1 MDIYSSNNSLVSS
14 LLGKKTNDFVY
25 VLLTSIIGSFL
36 LAISSKVQIPLTPVP
51 VTLQTLV
58 LLVMSMFLGWRG
70 AVGATS
76 LYLFQGAIG
85 LPVFAH
91 GGGFIILFGPTGGYL
106 FGFLIA
112 SLVVGYLAERGW
124 DKSVVLTFT
133 SLTIGTLIIY
143 LFGVIWLS
151 YLKDLNTALVFGLLP
166 FITPDILKI
175 CLGTCLVSAGWEIS
189 AVSYTHLTLPTKA

>member
-1 MDIYSSNNSLVSS
+1 MDMYSSNNSLASS

-85 LPVFAH
+85 LPVFAQ
-91 GGGFIILFGPTGGYL
+91 GGGFVILFGPTGGYL

-112 SLVVGYLAERGW
+112 SLIVGYLAEKGW

-166 FITPDILKI
+166 FITPDFLKI

-189 AVSYTHLTLPTKA
+189 EKFINRKI

>member
-70 AVGATS
+70 AIGATS

-91 GGGFIILFGPTGGYL
+91 GGGFVILFGPTGGYL

-112 SLVVGYLAERGW
+112 SLVVGYLAERGC

-133 SLTIGTLIIY
+133 SMTIGTLIIY

-189 AVSYTHLTLPTKA
+189 EKFINRKI

>member
-1 MDIYSSNNSLVSS
+1 MDIFSSNNSLVSS
-14 LLGKKTNDFVY
+14 LLGKKTNDLVY
-25 VLLTSIIGSFL
+25 VLLTSVIGSFI

-112 SLVVGYLAERGW
+112 SLVVGYLAEKGW

-133 SLTIGTLIIY
+133 SMTIGTLIIY

-189 AVSYTHLTLPTKA
+189 EKFINRKI

>member
-106 FGFLIA
+106 FGFLID
-112 SLVVGYLAERGW
+112 SLVVGYLAEKGW

-133 SLTIGTLIIY
+133 SMTIGTLIIY

-175 CLGTCLVSAGWEIS
+175 CLGTCIITAGWEIS
-189 AVSYTHLTLPTKA
+189 EKFINRKI

>member
-70 AVGATS
+70 ALGATS

-91 GGGFIILFGPTGGYL
+91 GGGFVILFGPTGGYL

-112 SLVVGYLAERGW
+112 SLVVGYLAEKGW

-133 SLTIGTLIIY
+133 SMTIGTLIIY

-189 AVSYTHLTLPTKA
+189 EKFINRKT

>member
-1 MDIYSSNNSLVSS
+1 MDIYSSNNSLISS

-70 AVGATS
+70 ALGATS

-91 GGGFIILFGPTGGYL
+91 GGGFVILFGPTGGYL

-112 SLVVGYLAERGW
+112 SLVVGYLAEKGW

-133 SLTIGTLIIY
+133 SMTIGTLIIY

-175 CLGTCLVSAGWEIS
+175 CLGTCLVSAGWEIGE
-189 AVSYTHLTLPTKA
+189 KFINRKI

>member
-124 DKSVVLTFT
+124 DKSVVLTFI
-133 SLTIGTLIIY
+133 SMTIGTLIIY

-151 YLKDLNTALVFGLLP
+151 YLKDLNTALMFGLLP

-189 AVSYTHLTLPTKA
+189 EKFINRKI

>member
-1 MDIYSSNNSLVSS
+1 MDTYSSNNSLVSS

-51 VTLQTLV
+51 VTLQTLL

-70 AVGATS
+70 EVGASS

-112 SLVVGYLAERGW
+112 SLVVGYLAEKGW

-133 SLTIGTLIIY
+133 SMTIGTLIIY

-189 AVSYTHLTLPTKA
+189 EKFINRKI

>member
-58 LLVMSMFLGWRG
+58 LLVMSMFLGWRS

-112 SLVVGYLAERGW
+112 SLVVGYLAEKGW

-133 SLTIGTLIIY
+133 SMTIGTLIIY

-189 AVSYTHLTLPTKA
+189 EKFINRKI

>member
-112 SLVVGYLAERGW
+112 SLVVGYLAEKGW

-133 SLTIGTLIIY
+133 SMTIGTLIIY

-175 CLGTCLVSAGWEIS
+175 CLGTCLVSAGWEIGE
-189 AVSYTHLTLPTKA
+189 KIINRKI

>member
-25 VLLTSIIGSFL
+25 VLLTSVIGSFL

-70 AVGATS
+70 ALGATS

-91 GGGFIILFGPTGGYL
+91 GGGFVILFGPTGGYL

-112 SLVVGYLAERGW
+112 SLVVGYLAENGW

-133 SLTIGTLIIY
+133 SMTIGTLIIY
-143 LFGVIWLS
+143 LFGVMWLS

-189 AVSYTHLTLPTKA
+189 EKFINRKI

>member
-1 MDIYSSNNSLVSS
+1 MNMYSSNNSLVSS

-25 VLLTSIIGSFL
+25 VLLTSIVGSFL

-112 SLVVGYLAERGW
+112 SLVVGYLAEKGW

-133 SLTIGTLIIY
+133 SMTIGTLIIY

-189 AVSYTHLTLPTKA
+189 EKFINRKI

>member
-70 AVGATS
+70 ALGATS

-106 FGFLIA
+106 FGFLVA
-112 SLVVGYLAERGW
+112 SLVVGYLAEKGW

-133 SLTIGTLIIY
+133 SMTIGTLIIY

-189 AVSYTHLTLPTKA
+189 EKFINRKI

>member
-133 SLTIGTLIIY
+133 SMTIGTLIIY
-143 LFGVIWLS
+143 IFGVIWLS
-151 YLKDLNTALVFGLLP
+151 YLKDFNTALVFGLLP

-175 CLGTCLVSAGWEIS
+175 CLGTCLVSAGWETSEKFIKRK
-189 AVSYTHLTLPTKA
+189 T

>member
-1 MDIYSSNNSLVSS
+1 MDMYSSHHSLVSS

-36 LAISSKVQIPLTPVP
+36 LAISSKVQVPLTPVP

-91 GGGFIILFGPTGGYL
+91 GGGFVILFGPTGGYL

-112 SLVVGYLAERGW
+112 SLVVGYLAEKGW

-133 SLTIGTLIIY
+133 SMTIGTLIIY

-189 AVSYTHLTLPTKA
+189 EKFINRKI

>member
-91 GGGFIILFGPTGGYL
+91 GGGFVILFGPTGGYL

-112 SLVVGYLAERGW
+112 SLVVGYLAEKGW

-133 SLTIGTLIIY
+133 SMTIGTLIIY

-189 AVSYTHLTLPTKA
+189 EKFINRKI

>member
-1 MDIYSSNNSLVSS
+1 MDTYSSNNSLVSS

-25 VLLTSIIGSFL
+25 VLLTSVIGSFL

-91 GGGFIILFGPTGGYL
+91 GGGFVILFGPTGGYL

-112 SLVVGYLAERGW
+112 SLVVGYLAEKGW
-124 DKSVVLTFT
+124 DKSVILTFT
-133 SLTIGTLIIY
+133 SMTIGTLIIY

-175 CLGTCLVSAGWEIS
+175 CLGTCLVLAGWEIS
-189 AVSYTHLTLPTKA
+189 EKFINRKI

>member
-1 MDIYSSNNSLVSS
+1 M
-14 LLGKKTNDFVY
+14 GKKTNDFVY
-25 VLLTSIIGSFL
+25 VLLTSIIGSFI

-51 VTLQTLV
+51 VTMQTLV

-112 SLVVGYLAERGW
+112 SLVVGYLAEKGW
-124 DKSVVLTFT
+124 DKSVLLTFT
-133 SLTIGTLIIY
+133 SMTVGTLIIY

-175 CLGTCLVSAGWEIS
+175 CLGTCIIAAGWEIS
-189 AVSYTHLTLPTKA
+189 EKFINWKI

>member
-14 LLGKKTNDFVY
+14 LMGKKTNDFVY

-70 AVGATS
+70 AIGATS

-133 SLTIGTLIIY
+133 SMTIGTLIIY

-175 CLGTCLVSAGWEIS
+175 CLGTCLVSAGWEIGE
-189 AVSYTHLTLPTKA
+189 KFINRKI

>member
-112 SLVVGYLAERGW
+112 SLVVGYLAEKGW

-133 SLTIGTLIIY
+133 SMTIGTLIIY

-175 CLGTCLVSAGWEIS
+175 CLGTCLVSGGWEIS
-189 AVSYTHLTLPTKA
+189 EKFINRKI

>member
-112 SLVVGYLAERGW
+112 SLVVGYLAEKGW

-133 SLTIGTLIIY
+133 SMTIGTLIIY

-151 YLKDLNTALVFGLLP
+151 YLKDLNTALMFGLLP

-189 AVSYTHLTLPTKA
+189 EKFIIRQI

>member
-112 SLVVGYLAERGW
+112 SLVVGYLAEKGW

-133 SLTIGTLIIY
+133 SMTIGTLIIY

-175 CLGTCLVSAGWEIS
+175 CLGTCLVSVGWEIS
-189 AVSYTHLTLPTKA
+189 EKFINRKI

>member
-1 MDIYSSNNSLVSS
+1 MNTYSSNNSLVSS

-36 LAISSKVQIPLTPVP
+36 LAISSKVQIPMTPVP

-112 SLVVGYLAERGW
+112 SLVVGYLAEKGW

-133 SLTIGTLIIY
+133 SMTIGTLIIY

-175 CLGTCLVSAGWEIS
+175 CLGTCLVLAGWEIS
-189 AVSYTHLTLPTKA
+189 EKFINRKI

>member
-70 AVGATS
+70 ALGATS

-91 GGGFIILFGPTGGYL
+91 GGGFVILFGPTGGYL

-112 SLVVGYLAERGW
+112 SLVVGYLAEKGW

-133 SLTIGTLIIY
+133 SMTIGTLIIY
-143 LFGVIWLS
+143 FFGVIWLS

-189 AVSYTHLTLPTKA
+189 EKFIKIKT

>member
-1 MDIYSSNNSLVSS
+1 MNTYSSNKSLVSS
-14 LLGKKTNDFVY
+14 LFGKKTNDFVY
-25 VLLTSIIGSFL
+25 VLLTSIIGSL
-36 LAISSKVQIPLTPVP
+36 LLTISSKVQIPLTPVP

-76 LYLFQGAIG
+76 LYLLQGAFG

-91 GGGFIILFGPTGGYL
+91 GGGIIILFGPTGGYL

-112 SLVVGYLAERGW
+112 SIVVGFLAERGW
-124 DKSVVLTFT
+124 DKSVVLTFISMT
-133 SLTIGTLIIY
+133 FGTLIIY
-143 LFGVIWLS
+143 LFGLIWLS
-151 YLKDLNTALVFGLLP
+151 YLKDLNTALIFGLLP

-189 AVSYTHLTLPTKA
+189 EKFIRIKT

>member
-1 MDIYSSNNSLVSS
+1 MNIYSSNNSLVSS

-91 GGGFIILFGPTGGYL
+91 GGGFVILFGPTGGYL

-112 SLVVGYLAERGW
+112 SLVVGYLAEKGW

-133 SLTIGTLIIY
+133 SMTIGTLIIY

-189 AVSYTHLTLPTKA
+189 EKFINRKI

>member
-112 SLVVGYLAERGW
+112 SLIVGYLAEKGW

-133 SLTIGTLIIY
+133 SMTIGTLIIY
-143 LFGVIWLS
+143 LCGVIWLS

-189 AVSYTHLTLPTKA
+189 EKFINRKI

>member
-91 GGGFIILFGPTGGYL
+91 GGGFVILFGPTGGYL

-133 SLTIGTLIIY
+133 SMTIGTLIIY

-189 AVSYTHLTLPTKA
+189 KKFINRKI

>member
-25 VLLTSIIGSFL
+25 VLLTSVIGSFL

-70 AVGATS
+70 ALGATS

-112 SLVVGYLAERGW
+112 SLVVGYLAEKGW
-124 DKSVVLTFT
+124 DKSVILTFT
-133 SLTIGTLIIY
+133 SMTIGTLIIY

-189 AVSYTHLTLPTKA
+189 EKFINKKI

>member
-1 MDIYSSNNSLVSS
+1 MNTYTSNNSLVSY
-14 LLGKKTNDFVY
+14 LVGKKTNDFVY

-36 LAISSKVQIPLTPVP
+36 LAISSKVQIPITPVP

-70 AVGATS
+70 AAGATS

-112 SLVVGYLAERGW
+112 SIVVGFLAERGW
-124 DKSVVLTFT
+124 DKSVVLTFI
-133 SLTIGTLIIY
+133 SMTIGTLIIY
-143 LFGVIWLS
+143 ILGVIWLS
-151 YLKDLNTALVFGLLP
+151 YLKDLNTAIVFGLLP

-175 CLGTCLVSAGWEIS
+175 CLGTCLVSAGWE
-189 AVSYTHLTLPTKA
+189 VSEKYIKRKI

>member
-36 LAISSKVQIPLTPVP
+36 LAISSKVQIPMTPVP

-112 SLVVGYLAERGW
+112 SLVVGYLAEKGW
-124 DKSVVLTFT
+124 DKSVILTFT
-133 SLTIGTLIIY
+133 SMTIGTLIIY

-189 AVSYTHLTLPTKA
+189 EKFINRKI

>member
-112 SLVVGYLAERGW
+112 SLVVGYLAEKGW

-133 SLTIGTLIIY
+133 SMTIGTLIIY

-175 CLGTCLVSAGWEIS
+175 CLGTCLVSVGWEIGE
-189 AVSYTHLTLPTKA
+189 KFINRKI

>member
-1 MDIYSSNNSLVSS
+1 MDTYSSNNSLVSS

-25 VLLTSIIGSFL
+25 VLLTSVIGSFL
-36 LAISSKVQIPLTPVP
+36 LAVSSKVQIPLTPVP

-106 FGFLIA
+106 FGFLMA

-124 DKSVVLTFT
+124 DKSVLLTLT
-133 SLTIGTLIIY
+133 TMTIGTLIIY

-189 AVSYTHLTLPTKA
+189 EKIINRKI

>member
-36 LAISSKVQIPLTPVP
+36 LAVSSKVQIPLTPVP

-70 AVGATS
+70 ALGATS

-91 GGGFIILFGPTGGYL
+91 GGGFVILFGPTGGYL

-112 SLVVGYLAERGW
+112 SLVVGYLAEKGW

-133 SLTIGTLIIY
+133 SMTIGTLIIY

-189 AVSYTHLTLPTKA
+189 EKFINRKI

>member
-1 MDIYSSNNSLVSS
+1 MNIYSSNNSLVSS

-36 LAISSKVQIPLTPVP
+36 LAISSKVQIPMTPVP

-112 SLVVGYLAERGW
+112 SLVVGYLAEKGW

-133 SLTIGTLIIY
+133 SMTIGTLIIY

-189 AVSYTHLTLPTKA
+189 EKFINRKI

>member
-1 MDIYSSNNSLVSS
+1 MDTYSSNNSLVSS

-25 VLLTSIIGSFL
+25 VLLTSVIGSFL

-124 DKSVVLTFT
+124 DKSVILTFT
-133 SLTIGTLIIY
+133 SMTVGTLIIY

-151 YLKDLNTALVFGLLP
+151 YLKDLNTALVFGLFP

-189 AVSYTHLTLPTKA
+189 EKFINRKI

>member
-106 FGFLIA
+106 VGFLIA
-112 SLVVGYLAERGW
+112 SLVVGYLAEKGW

-133 SLTIGTLIIY
+133 SMTIGTLIIY

-189 AVSYTHLTLPTKA
+189 EKFINRKI

>member
-25 VLLTSIIGSFL
+25 VLLTSIVGSFL

-112 SLVVGYLAERGW
+112 SLVVGYLAEKGW

-133 SLTIGTLIIY
+133 SMTIGTLIIY

-189 AVSYTHLTLPTKA
+189 EKFINRKI